1 MAKESQ
7 ILRAELMSLAVGRAT
22 IPTCLRAY
30 GVSARYNKKLQQ
42 CRSVQQVYST
52 VCESGCGCGRGR
64 KAMVLQTN
72 PSAWAESSQGMS
84 RADTSLVVTMN
95 DWGQGLYFTAC
106 AMRRVER
113 RQKGR
118 RNTDHIYNIYLFVYT
133 YSFSAP
139 ISLSVASLPAL

>member
-1 MAKESQ
+1 
-7 ILRAELMSLAVGRAT
+7 MSLAVGRAT

-52 VCESGCGCGRGR
+52 VCGSGSGCGRGQVTYC

-72 PSAWAESSQGMS
+72 PSAWAESSLGMS

-95 DWGQGLYFTAC
+95 DWGQGLYFTVC
-106 AMRRVER
+106 AIRRVER
-113 RQKGR
+113 
-118 RNTDHIYNIYLFVYT
+118 
-133 YSFSAP
+133 
-139 ISLSVASLPAL
+139 